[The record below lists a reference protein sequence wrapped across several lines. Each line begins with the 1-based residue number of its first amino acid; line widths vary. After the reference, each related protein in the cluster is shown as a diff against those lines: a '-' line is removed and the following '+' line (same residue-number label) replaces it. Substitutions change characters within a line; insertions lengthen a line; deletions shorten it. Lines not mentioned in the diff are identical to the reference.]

1 MQEIVGAEF
10 SSYSPEDQAFF
21 RFWYA
26 HMKDDLMQPPL
37 ANVRHSVAR
46 YIWDAAILATTSAVP
61 VGEVKP
67 VHCVPQPAVTEDG
80 YCEWVC
86 PNPDS
91 YLMQCC
97 DCGLIHEV
105 QTRVAKYE
113 PRPSEVFAVVHDADL
128 QAQWRMRRR
137 DDISP
142 QAYTTPPA
150 PIEGWRW
157 VPVEPT
163 PEMVNAGLDA
173 ASSADAPEDEL
184 MWMYQAMLS
193 AAPQPGDKA

>member
-10 SSYSPEDQAFF
+10 SSYSTEDQAFF

-67 VHCVPQPAVTEDG
+67 VACTGLPLVVTSAPERIQLDLGFPLDDGEVHFSNLAGVTWSPAPGATCHGIE
-80 YCEWVC
+80 Y
-86 PNPDS
+86 
-91 YLMQCC
+91 
-97 DCGLIHEV
+97 I
-105 QTRVAKYE
+105 R
-113 PRPSEVFAVVHDADL
+113 ADL
-128 QAQWRMRRR
+128 A
-137 DDISP
+137 
-142 QAYTTPPA
+142 TPPA
-150 PIEGWRW
+150 PIEGWKL

-163 PEMVNAGLDA
+163 PEHIDSVALRYRHDFGLMESHERDNVRRFA
-173 ASSADAPEDEL
+173 RQ
-184 MWMYQAMLS
+184 MYEECIGEGFYKI
-193 AAPQPGDKA
+193 AAPQPGDKL